1 MPAGR
6 PVGRR
11 TNGTAYHVV
20 MARLSDRR
28 VATIFALVLASG
40 FCVAL
45 LAAREWHTGS
55 NGYRFLVW
63 NLILAWIPF
72 LLALVFYDGC
82 QRGRSKVGL
91 AVIGALWLLFL
102 PNAPYMVTDLVH
114 LGSIP
119 GAPLWFDG
127 AMIAAFA
134 GTGLLL
140 GLVSVSLVHAV
151 ALRVLGR
158 LLGWAAL
165 LPVLGLCSLGVVLG
179 RFGRLNSW
187 DVVVRPMRLGDLLA
201 ERLADPVG
209 DGRAAVATLGYTAFL
224 ALAYVVL
231 YSLSSL
237 HLEFE
242 RNRPKR

>member
-1 MPAGR
+1 
-6 PVGRR
+6 
-11 TNGTAYHVV
+11 
-20 MARLSDRR
+20 

-45 LAAREWHTGS
+45 LAAREWHTGT

-63 NLILAWIPF
+63 NLILAWVPF
-72 LLALVFYDGC
+72 LLALVFYDGVH
-82 QRGRSKVGL
+82 RGRSKAGL
-91 AVIGALWLLFL
+91 AGIGGLWLLFL

-114 LGSIP
+114 LGQIP

-134 GTGLLL
+134 AVGLLL

-151 ALRVLGR
+151 AQRAFGR

-165 LPVLGLCSLGVVLG
+165 LPVLGLCSLGVLLG

-187 DVVVRPMRLGDLLA
+187 DVLVRPMRLGDLLA
-201 ERLADPVG
+201 GRFADPHG
-209 DGRAAVATLGYTAFL
+209 NARALAAAFGYTVFL
-224 ALAYVVL
+224 ALAYLVL

-237 HLEFE
+237 RAELEQNE
-242 RNRPKR
+242 RRG